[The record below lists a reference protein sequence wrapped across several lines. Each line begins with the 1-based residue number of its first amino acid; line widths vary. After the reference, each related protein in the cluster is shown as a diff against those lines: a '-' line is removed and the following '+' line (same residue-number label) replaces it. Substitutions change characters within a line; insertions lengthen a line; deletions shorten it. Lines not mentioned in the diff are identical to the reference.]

1 MSQPAEPTSVL
12 SPEEVLRRSGVPFT
26 VLDHVPIVGQ
36 EDAETKLG
44 LTTEQLL
51 KTMVFRTADGGF
63 VLAALPVTG
72 RVNYGRLARA
82 AGVSRA
88 KLRQAEPGELSLLG
102 MEPGGASPVC
112 DLPDVVIVFDGGDPD
127 GHRVLRQRSRRPDR
141 TDRGRATDRAGR
153 AEDRGT
159 VPVTRQAPSRSGP
172 ASAGRPTG

>member
-12 SPEEVLRRSGVPFT
+12 SPEEVLRKAGVPFT

-112 DLPDVVIVFDGGDPD
+112 DLSDVVTVFDTAVTRMGTVYCGS
-127 GHRVLRQRSRRPDR
+127 GRADR
-141 TDRGRATDRAGR
+141 TVRIEAAHLI
-153 AEDRGT
+153 EL
-159 VPVTRQAPSRSGP
+159 VGP
-172 ASAGRPTG
+172 KIEELSQ

>member
-1 MSQPAEPTSVL
+1 MSQPVEPTGVL

-36 EDAETKLG
+36 QDAETTLG
-44 LTTEQLL
+44 LATEQLL
-51 KTMVFRTADGGF
+51 KTMVFRTADDGF

-88 KLRQAEPGELSLLG
+88 KLRQAEPSELSLLG

-112 DLPDVVIVFDGGDPD
+112 DLPDVVIVFDSSVTSMGTVYCGS
-127 GHRVLRQRSRRPDR
+127 GRADR
-141 TDRGRATDRAGR
+141 TVQIAAARLI
-153 AEDRGT
+153 EL
-159 VPVTRQAPSRSGP
+159 VNPKIEELSS
-172 ASAGRPTG
+172 

>member
-1 MSQPAEPTSVL
+1 MSQPVEPARVL
-12 SPEEVLRRSGVPFT
+12 SPEDVLRKSGVPFT

-44 LTTEQLL
+44 LATEQLL
-51 KTMVFRTADGGF
+51 KTMVFRTAGDGF

-112 DLPDVVIVFDGGDPD
+112 DLPDVVIVFDASVTAMGTVYCGS
-127 GHRVLRQRSRRPDR
+127 GRADR
-141 TDRGRATDRAGR
+141 TVQIEAARLI
-153 AEDRGT
+153 EL
-159 VPVTRQAPSRSGP
+159 VNPKIEEL
-172 ASAGRPTG
+172 SA

>member
-26 VLDHVPIVGQ
+26 VLDHVPIVGR
-36 EDAETKLG
+36 EDAETTLG

-112 DLPDVVIVFDGGDPD
+112 DLPDVVIVFDTAVTRMGTVYCGS
-127 GHRVLRQRSRRPDR
+127 GRADR
-141 TDRGRATDRAGR
+141 TVRIEAAQLI
-153 AEDRGT
+153 EL
-159 VPVTRQAPSRSGP
+159 VGP
-172 ASAGRPTG
+172 KVEELSQ

>member
-12 SPEEVLRRSGVPFT
+12 SPEEVLRKSGVPFT

-112 DLPDVVIVFDGGDPD
+112 DLPDVVIVFDTAVTRMGTVYCGS
-127 GHRVLRQRSRRPDR
+127 GRADR
-141 TDRGRATDRAGR
+141 TVRIEAAQLI
-153 AEDRGT
+153 EL
-159 VPVTRQAPSRSGP
+159 VGP
-172 ASAGRPTG
+172 KIEELSQ

>member
-1 MSQPAEPTSVL
+1 MSQPVEPTGVL
-12 SPEEVLRRSGVPFT
+12 SPEEVLRKSGVPFT

-36 EDAETKLG
+36 QDAETKLG
-44 LTTEQLL
+44 LATEQLL

-112 DLPDVVIVFDGGDPD
+112 DLPDVVIVFDASVTRMGTVYCGS
-127 GHRVLRQRSRRPDR
+127 GRADR
-141 TDRGRATDRAGR
+141 TVRIEAARLV
-153 AEDRGT
+153 EL
-159 VPVTRQAPSRSGP
+159 VNPKIEELSS
-172 ASAGRPTG
+172 

>member
-1 MSQPAEPTSVL
+1 MSQPVEPTGVL
-12 SPEEVLRRSGVPFT
+12 SPEEVLRASGVPFT

-36 EDAETKLG
+36 QDAETKLG
-44 LTTEQLL
+44 LATEQLL

-82 AGVSRA
+82 AGVSRS

-112 DLPDVVIVFDGGDPD
+112 DVPDAVVVFDASVTRMDIVYCGSG
-127 GHRVLRQRSRRPDR
+127 RADR
-141 TDRGRATDRAGR
+141 TVRIEAGR
-153 AEDRGT
+153 LIEL
-159 VPVTRQAPSRSGP
+159 VAPRIEELSS
-172 ASAGRPTG
+172 

>member
-1 MSQPAEPTSVL
+1 MSQPSQPAEPTGVL
-12 SPEEVLRRSGVPFT
+12 TPEEVLRKSGVPFT

-44 LTTEQLL
+44 LSTEQLL
-51 KTMVFRTADGGF
+51 KTMVFRTADDGF

-82 AGVSRA
+82 AGVSRS

-112 DLPDVVIVFDGGDPD
+112 DLPDVVIVFDASVTRMGIVYCGS
-127 GHRVLRQRSRRPDR
+127 GRADR
-141 TDRGRATDRAGR
+141 TVVIEAARLI
-153 AEDRGT
+153 EL
-159 VPVTRQAPSRSGP
+159 VGP
-172 ASAGRPTG
+172 KIEELAS

>member
-1 MSQPAEPTSVL
+1 MSQPAEPISVL

-26 VLDHVPIVGQ
+26 VLDHVPIVGR
-36 EDAETKLG
+36 EDAETTLG

-112 DLPDVVIVFDGGDPD
+112 GLPDVVIVFDTAVTRMGTVYCGS
-127 GHRVLRQRSRRPDR
+127 GRADR
-141 TDRGRATDRAGR
+141 TVQIEAAQLI
-153 AEDRGT
+153 EL
-159 VPVTRQAPSRSGP
+159 VGP
-172 ASAGRPTG
+172 KIEELSQ